1 MDKYIDREE
10 LYNVEKLLDT
20 DIVRRSKTASWLM
33 DQLLHDIKAIPAAD
47 VAPVVHGRWVNVLL
61 HREKP
66 IRMDALCA
74 LCSNCKKESD
84 RTAFCP
90 HCGAKMDKDGTQK

>member
-1 MDKYIDREE
+1 MAEYIDRQMCEIAAE
-10 LYNVEKLLDT
+10 
-20 DIVRRSKTASWLM
+20 A
-33 DQLLHDIKAIPAAD
+33 DQYYRLVVPLRKIRMIPAAD

-66 IRMDALCA
+66 IRMDVLCA
-74 LCSNCKKESD
+74 LCSNCKKKSD

>member
-1 MDKYIDREE
+1 MAEYIDRTALLAE
-10 LYNVEKLLDT
+10 LALNDYPWTDLDDAYN
-20 DIVRRSKTASWLM
+20 
-33 DQLLHDIKAIPAAD
+33 AIQVMPAAD

-66 IRMDALCA
+66 IRMDALCT

-90 HCGAKMDKDGTQK
+90 HCGAKMDKDGAQK

>member
-1 MDKYIDREE
+1 MADYIDREALKE
-10 LYNVEKLLDT
+10 AFWDACNNCLSEDDVADLID
-20 DIVRRSKTASWLM
+20 RM
-33 DQLLHDIKAIPAAD
+33 PAAD

-66 IRMDALCA
+66 IRMDALCT

-90 HCGAKMDKDGTQK
+90 HCGAKMDKDGAQK

>member
-1 MDKYIDREE
+1 MAEYIERET

-20 DIVRRSKTASWLM
+20 DVVRRSKTASWLM
-33 DQLLHDIKAIPAAD
+33 DQILHDIKASPAAD
-47 VAPVVHGRWVNVLL
+47 VVPVVHGRWVNVLL

-66 IRMDALCA
+66 IRMNALCA

-84 RTAFCP
+84 KTAFCP
-90 HCGAKMDKDGTQK
+90 HCGAKMDKDGAQK